1 RNDAAPLHV
10 DFKLSWRGAAAFL
23 REPMTECGQRTTLN
37 LGERIFYFNVNCNT
51 VTKRLVSITF
61 RDNCK
66 VVGHGGMERG
76 FLNQK
81 GSGGGRGVKEKGFNR
96 NSMNTSSGIGVST
109 KSDDTMNDDP
119 LVVASTI
126 KEDVTPSV
134 VDMMVEKEKIS
145 SLEVATHSDENQL
158 KEDFSTVPD
167 WVKLYGVPVTAFS
180 EDGLSAI
187 ATKIGFAKVM
197 IELRA
202 DVELKDHIVVVMP
215 KITRE
220 GHYTC
225 NVHIEYEWKPPR
237 CSLCKVFG
245 HIREECPK
253 NTGAGENK
261 NVKKPSQTSRVRSH
275 MHFGIDVDDEVLHKA
290 VTVVKESTF
299 IDQVVKFVVDTKE
312 DCTKNDGCL
321 CKIVCDDS

>member
-1 RNDAAPLHV
+1 
-10 DFKLSWRGAAAFL
+10 
-23 REPMTECGQRTTLN
+23 
-37 LGERIFYFNVNCNT
+37 
-51 VTKRLVSITF
+51 
-61 RDNCK
+61 
-66 VVGHGGMERG
+66 MER
-76 FLNQK
+76 
-81 GSGGGRGVKEKGFNR
+81 
-96 NSMNTSSGIGVST
+96 GIGVST
-109 KSDDTMNDDP
+109 ESDDIGMMILLLLNLYSKRMYPSCGNAHGKSSYANLTGKPSGKKVIVHTLFTLGGNEID
-119 LVVASTI
+119 VV
-126 KEDVTPSV
+126 
-134 VDMMVEKEKIS
+134 
-145 SLEVATHSDENQL
+145 
-158 KEDFSTVPD
+158 
-167 WVKLYGVPVTAFS
+167 VPVDSILAISERFANTAYSFFLGNS
-180 EDGLSAI
+180 MDELDAMLVNGLWYVR
-187 ATKIGFAKVM
+187 FAKFD
-197 IELRA
+197 ELRA

-245 HIREECPK
+245 HIHEEYLK

-261 NVKKPSQTSRVRSH
+261 NVKKPSQTSRVRSD

-299 IDQVVKFVVDTKE
+299 VDQVVKFVVDIEE